1 MRSNVET
8 MKQYGGQREHFER
21 NVRARRHS
29 SHRSAAGS
37 DNWRDNNGARYRAT
51 EWHHYR
57 FNMASHRARHCITQ
71 RCAAALPG
79 VDTGRVA
86 AGQPVQGI
94 SRQIAFRD
102 IERVL
107 FD

>member
-1 MRSNVET
+1 MCTQRRSD
-8 MKQYGGQREHFER
+8 ER
-21 NVRARRHS
+21 IA
-29 SHRSAAGS
+29 
-37 DNWRDNNGARYRAT
+37 DEINWRDNKARYRTT

-57 FNMASHRARHCITQ
+57 FNMASHRDRRCITQ
-71 RCAAALPG
+71 RCASRARPYEVDRAAS
-79 VDTGRVA
+79 
-86 AGQPVQGI
+86 GI